1 MAGQFVDSPVGG
13 LEYLRSNKGTELYL
27 TNDNGEFQYQ
37 EGETVT
43 FKIGQLTLGSA
54 KGGATISPR
63 DIASEAGS
71 INVARVLQTLD
82 DDGDP
87 TNGITI
93 SADVRSKAATVTT
106 PRHIGET
113 LNLDEIAD
121 EITNLSAHENISLV
135 SAEQAEA
142 HLDETLASISG
153 AEVTSCSDEGAE
165 QLSVSDFDDLTL
177 GMIAEDE
184 TLLFKFRSDNTFTEY
199 NSGYNNKAVTW
210 SGNWTYDGATQK
222 LTLDFVNEYEK
233 QDGDEFRICSAGN
246 RIIAEPEDGTSYLY
260 RLNIEVNG
268 TRGAGTYLLKYPA
281 NEANAELGA
290 VLTLDADGKLEYF
303 EGESPTSATVT
314 YEKGQA
320 TINWSSESNDQ
331 LYFLSGQP
339 TRTAIYLDFA
349 EDDGSF
355 EGIGVAKATAPII
368 NDKPTAND
376 LAGKALLFRSDEY
389 DEVVV
394 FELNSDSTY
403 ESFYNDS
410 YDGNDEREAAERR
423 EDDWTVTD
431 GVLHLD
437 EEGGTQERWR
447 IALAKNK
454 TYWGLKDDE
463 NPEEINKIDTVSI
476 SKALREE
483 SFPGTY
489 DISIPTENNAKEV
502 LTISEGR
509 SCDYSGTGCNWSID
523 ENGKGVITFAS
534 GNDARGNIWQMADRA
549 NGYIFV
555 MTHDNDLDD
564 VEPGYMTR
572 R

>member
-1 MAGQFVDSPVGG
+1 M
-13 LEYLRSNKGTELYL
+13 GTELYL

-93 SADVRSKAATVTT
+93 SADVRSKAASVAT
-106 PRHIGET
+106 PRNIGET
-113 LNLDEIAD
+113 ANLDEIES
-121 EITNLSAHENISLV
+121 EITSLSSNKDAPLV
-135 SAEQAEA
+135 TADQAEA
-142 HLDETLASISG
+142 HLEETLSSISG
-153 AEVTSCSDEGAE
+153 RDVTSCSDAGAE
-165 QLSVSDFDDLTL
+165 QLSAADFNGLTL
-177 GMIAEDE
+177 GLIDDEE
-184 TLLFKFRSDNTFTEY
+184 TLLFQFRSDNKFTEY
-199 NSGYNNKAVTW
+199 NSGDNNRAVTW
-210 SGNWTYDGATQK
+210 NGDWTYDPSTQK
-222 LTLDFVNEYEK
+222 LTLEFINEYEE

-246 RIIAEPEDGTSYLY
+246 RIIADAEDGTGYLY
-260 RLNIEVNG
+260 RLNMTIDG
-268 TRGAGTYLLKYPA
+268 PRAAGTYLLKYPA

-290 VLTLDADGKLEYF
+290 VLTLGTDSHLKYF
-303 EGESPTSATVT
+303 EGEAPTSATVT
-314 YEKGQA
+314 YGEGEA
-320 TINWSSESNDQ
+320 SINWNDESNDK

-355 EGIGVAKATAPII
+355 QRIGVAKATAPIVK
-368 NDKPTAND
+368 DKPTADD
-376 LAGKALLFRSDEY
+376 LAGKSLLFRSNED

-394 FELNSDSTY
+394 FELNHDGTY
-403 ESFYNDS
+403 VSFYNDS
-410 YDGNDEREAAERR
+410 YDVNDEREGAERR
-423 EDDWTVTD
+423 EDNWTITE

-437 EEGGTQERWR
+437 EDGDTQERWR
-447 IALAKNK
+447 IALAQNT
-454 TYWGLKDDE
+454 TYWALKDDE
-463 NPEEINKIDTVSI
+463 NEQEINKIDSVSI
-476 SKALREE
+476 SKPLIAD
-483 SFPGTY
+483 SFLGTY

-502 LTISEGR
+502 LTISAGG

-534 GNDARGNIWQMADRA
+534 GSDARGNVWQMADRS

-555 MTHDNDLDD
+555 MTHDNNRDD